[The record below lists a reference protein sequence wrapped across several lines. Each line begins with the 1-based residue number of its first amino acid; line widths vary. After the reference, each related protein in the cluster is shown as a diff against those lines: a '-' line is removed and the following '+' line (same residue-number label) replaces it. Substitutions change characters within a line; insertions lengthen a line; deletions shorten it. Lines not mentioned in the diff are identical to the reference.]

1 MRTLA
6 IARNTFREAVRD
18 RVFSIVAVFGLLLVS
33 STIILSP
40 LTIGAQQKL
49 VADIGL
55 ASISVFSVLV
65 ILLVG
70 SGLVSK
76 EIDKRTITTI
86 LSKPV
91 SRFEYLFGKYLGL
104 LGTIG
109 VMIFAM
115 SVLFALALL
124 ATGSRFEFG
133 YLVSLGLTVIEMM
146 VVTAVVIFFSS
157 FTSSVLTS
165 IFTLGVFLAGRMLP
179 DLERFAVVT
188 ANPSVE
194 ATMDFLKY
202 VLPNLDLFDVRNAA
216 VHGLPIDPQH
226 VGWAVL
232 YGVLYSGILLLVA
245 DRLFRRREFK

>member
-1 MRTLA
+1 MKTLA

-18 RVFSIVAVFGLLLVS
+18 RVFALVAVFGLLLVS
-33 STIILSP
+33 SSIILSP

-65 ILLVG
+65 VLFVG

-76 EIDKRTITTI
+76 EVDKRTIMTL

-109 VMIFAM
+109 VMIGAM
-115 SVLFALALL
+115 SVLFAAALL
-124 ATGSRFEFG
+124 ATGSRFEVA
-133 YLVSLGLTVIEMM
+133 YLISLGLTAMEMV

-179 DLERFAVVT
+179 DLEAFAVVT
-188 ANPSVE
+188 ASPGVE
-194 ATMDFLKY
+194 RSMDILRY
-202 VLPNLDLFDVRNAA
+202 ALPNLDLFDVRNAA
-216 VHGLPIDPQH
+216 VHGLPIDGQH
-226 VGWAVL
+226 VAWAVV
-232 YGVLYSGILLLVA
+232 YGLMYSGVLLLVA

>member
-1 MRTLA
+1 MKTLA

-18 RVFSIVAVFGLLLVS
+18 RVFALVAVFGLLLVS
-33 STIILSP
+33 SSIILSP

-65 ILLVG
+65 VLFVG

-76 EIDKRTITTI
+76 EIDKRTIMTL

-109 VMIFAM
+109 VMIGAM
-115 SVLFALALL
+115 SVLFAAALL
-124 ATGSRFEFG
+124 ATGSRFEVA
-133 YLVSLGLTVIEMM
+133 YLISLGLTAMEMV

-179 DLERFAVVT
+179 DLEAFAVVT
-188 ANPSVE
+188 ASPGVE
-194 ATMDFLKY
+194 RSMDFLRY
-202 VLPNLDLFDVRNAA
+202 ALPNLDLFDVRNAA
-216 VHGLPIDPQH
+216 VHGLPIDGQH
-226 VGWAVL
+226 VAWAVV
-232 YGVLYSGILLLVA
+232 YGLMYSGVLLLVA

>member
-1 MRTLA
+1 MKTLA

-18 RVFSIVAVFGLLLVS
+18 RVFALVGVFGLLLVS
-33 STIILSP
+33 SSIVLSP

-65 ILLVG
+65 VLFVG

-76 EIDKRTITTI
+76 EVDKRTIMTI

-109 VMIFAM
+109 VMIFSM
-115 SVLFALALL
+115 TVLFAVALL
-124 ATGSRFEFG
+124 ATGSRFELS
-133 YLVSLGLTVIEMM
+133 YLLSLGLTVVEMM

-157 FTSSVLTS
+157 FTTSVLTS

-179 DLERFAVVT
+179 DLERFAIVT
-188 ANPSVE
+188 ASPGVE
-194 ATMDFLKY
+194 TSMDVLKY
-202 VLPNLDLFDVRNAA
+202 ILPNLDLFDVRNAA
-216 VHGLPIDPQH
+216 VHGLPIDGQH
-226 VGWAVL
+226 VAWAVL
-232 YGVLYSGILLLVA
+232 YGVIYSGVLLLVA